1 MIRIPHILI
10 PKLTVNPLKKT
21 VSRLVIVH
29 PKSVQYVQHDPTM
42 SELLIRYA
50 NGDEMSIN
58 DKEDPE
64 KIKKMFDKL
73 VSQIK
78 DVASY

>member
-10 PKLTVNPLKKT
+10 PKLIVNPLKKT

-29 PKSVQYVQHDPTM
+29 PKSVQYVQHDPTN
-42 SELLIRYA
+42 SELTIRYVS
-50 NGDEMSIN
+50 GEEMAIS
-58 DKEDPE
+58 DREDPE

-73 VSQIK
+73 VFQIK
-78 DVASY
+78 DVASQ

>member
-29 PKSVQYVQHDPTM
+29 PKSVQFVQHDPTA
-42 SELLIRYA
+42 SELRVRYVS
-50 NGDEMSIN
+50 GEEMAIS
-58 DKEDPE
+58 DKEDPDA
-64 KIKKMFDKL
+64 IKKMFDGL
-73 VSQIK
+73 VCQIK
-78 DVASY
+78 EVASY

>member
-29 PKSVQYVQHDPTM
+29 PKSVQFVQHDPTA
-42 SELLIRYA
+42 SELRIRYVS
-50 NGDEMSIN
+50 GEEMWISDTEN
-58 DKEDPE
+58 PE
-64 KIKKMFDKL
+64 KIKKMFDGL
-73 VSQIK
+73 VFQIR
-78 DVASY
+78 DY

>member
-29 PKSVQYVQHDPTM
+29 PKSVQFVQHDPTA
-42 SELLIRYA
+42 SELIIRYVS
-50 NGDEMSIN
+50 GEEMSISDTEN
-58 DKEDPE
+58 PD
-64 KIKKMFDKL
+64 KIKKMFDGL
-73 VSQIK
+73 VFQIK
-78 DVASY
+78 DY

>member
-1 MIRIPHILI
+1 
-10 PKLTVNPLKKT
+10 VNPLKKT

-29 PKSVQYVQHDPTM
+29 PKSVQFVQHDPTS
-42 SELLIRYA
+42 SELIIRYVSGEEIA
-50 NGDEMSIN
+50 IS

-64 KIKKMFDKL
+64 ATKKMFDGL
-73 VSQIK
+73 VSQFK

>member
-29 PKSVQYVQHDPTM
+29 PKSVQYVQHDPTD
-42 SELLIRYA
+42 SELRIRYVS
-50 NGDEMSIN
+50 GEEMAIR

-64 KIKKMFDKL
+64 AIRKMFDGL
-73 VSQIK
+73 VFQIK
-78 DVASY
+78 DVASQ